1 MMLDYDLDENGEV
14 TKEELNTCINS
25 KDDKGQDGFTAEGKI
40 AAKEAFKKADINN
53 DGKVDTAEAIKYDF
67 KNGKESISQDDLKAA
82 YGEEKTKELMKFDKD
97 GDGRLNE
104 KEFDEATKTQ
114 EKKKGFLDG
123 INFKDPKVIAAIIG
137 IALTVIGV
145 VVGLCVW
152 LSRRNKKKKEEQEK
166 LKVDQQLKSGNV
178 NMSVSTGYSA
188 EKVHSPMSSQMQQQS
203 NDTFS
208 RYSQNSINNTQQP
221 LSLNDSHR
229 SMDMSI

>member
-1 MMLDYDLDENGEV
+1 MNADLDNNGEI
-14 TKEELNTCINS
+14 TIEEFNTYINS
-25 KDDKGQDGFTAEGKI
+25 KDDKGQDVFTETQK
-40 AAKEAFKKADINN
+40 KESLENFKKRDL
-53 DGKVDTAEAIKYDF
+53 DGNGTMTNTEAINYEF
-67 KNGKESISQDDLKAA
+67 QNGRKSISQDDLTKA

-97 GDGRLNE
+97 GDGHLNE
-104 KEFDEATKTQ
+104 KEFNEATKTK
-114 EKKKGFLDG
+114 EEKKGFLDG

-178 NMSVSTGYSA
+178 NMSVSTGNSA

-208 RYSQNSINNTQQP
+208 QYSQNSINNTQQP

>member
-40 AAKEAFKKADINN
+40 AAKEAFREGDTNN
-53 DGKVDTAEAIKYDF
+53 DGKVDATEAIKYDF
-67 KNGKESISQDDLKAA
+67 QNGKESISQDDLKAA
-82 YGEEKTKELMKFDKD
+82 YGDKKASEMMKFDKD

-104 KEFDEATKTQ
+104 KEFNEATKTKE
-114 EKKKGFLDG
+114 EKKGLLDG

-178 NMSVSTGYSA
+178 NMSVSTGNSA

-208 RYSQNSINNTQQP
+208 QYSQNSINNTQQP